1 MDFLP
6 PPPKSHNKQA
16 QRKVG
21 WTETERSATQDGMGW
36 EGKWAGRRNV
46 SELQGLS
53 QGTGAWEEGLGD
65 LEGLETLGKT
75 GEGVKSADQEC
86 GTGKR
91 MENRKLR
98 ELMPSDTG

>member
-1 MDFLP
+1 
-6 PPPKSHNKQA
+6 
-16 QRKVG
+16 
-21 WTETERSATQDGMGW
+21 MGW

-65 LEGLETLGKT
+65 LEELETLGKA
-75 GEGVKSADQEC
+75 GEGEKSADEEC

-91 MENRKLR
+91 MENRKLG